1 MATRHAI
8 VRPDEPDYDRIHITD
23 GSPCWCDPVVEQ
35 VSADPVAPTEQPAV
49 AALKKALARYDHE
62 LDNLIETQKILERRI
77 VRIRLDATRVNEQ
90 RVELLAAIN
99 QVLV

>member
-35 VSADPVAPTEQPAV
+35 VSADPVTPTYRPAV
-49 AALKKALARYDHE
+49 VVLKNALAFCDRQ
-62 LDNLIETQKILERRI
+62 LDDLVETQINLEQRLAS
-77 VRIRLDATRVNEQ
+77 IRADVTHVNEQ
-90 RVELLAAIN
+90 RADLLAAIN
-99 QVLV
+99 QVPA